1 MRSYFILLLALVTLS
16 CGENSNSKTNNAANT
31 KPSPANSNKT
41 IAAVPQYTAEVI
53 KTYPH
58 DPKAFT
64 QGLVFH
70 NGFLYE
76 GTGGK
81 AARGDDFFSSLR
93 KVDLE
98 SGKVLQKYDVPPDF
112 FAEGIAILNDK
123 VFQLT
128 WQERTGF
135 VYDLADFKLLR
146 EVRYTGEGWG
156 LTQDGTHLIMSDGTH
171 VIRSINPED
180 FSTVRT
186 ISVNDERG
194 QPLMELNEL
203 EYVKGEIWAN
213 VWETGWIVRI
223 DPATGK
229 LLGRIDLSSLV
240 DQVQAKNPKA
250 DVLNGIAYDAA
261 TDRIFITGKKWPNL
275 YEIKVNPK

>member
-1 MRSYFILLLALVTLS
+1 MRSYLVLSLVLFALS
-16 CGENSNSKTNNAANT
+16 CGDGSNSNVKPVNSANASPSNTNRST
-31 KPSPANSNKT
+31 G
-41 IAAVPQYTAEVI
+41 AVPQYSVEIV

-81 AARGDDFFSSLR
+81 PARGDDFYSSLR
-93 KVDLE
+93 KVEIE
-98 SGKVLQKYDVPPDF
+98 SGKVLQKHDVPIDYF
-112 FAEGIAILNDK
+112 GEGIAILNDK
-123 VFQLT
+123 IYQLT
-128 WQERTGF
+128 WTERTGF
-135 VYDLADFKLLR
+135 VYNLADFKLLR
-146 EVRYTGEGWG
+146 EVRYAGDGWG
-156 LTQDGTHLIMSDGTH
+156 LTHDGTNLIMTDGTH
-171 VIRSINPED
+171 VVRFVNPED
-180 FSTVRT
+180 FTTVRT
-186 ISVNDERG
+186 ITVNDERG
-194 QPLMELNEL
+194 QPLMKLNEL

-229 LLGRIDLSSLV
+229 LLGRVDLNTLT
-240 DQVQAKNPKA
+240 DEVQDKNPKA

-261 TDRIFITGKKWPNL
+261 TDRIFVTGKNWPSL
-275 YEIKVNPK
+275 YEIRVTAK

>member
-1 MRSYFILLLALVTLS
+1 MRSYLVFSFMLLALS
-16 CGENSNSKTNNAANT
+16 CGGNSNSNGKPANNASAS
-31 KPSPANSNKT
+31 PSNSNKN
-41 IAAVPQYTAEVI
+41 AGAVQQYTAEIVR
-53 KTYPH
+53 TYPH

-81 AARGDDFFSSLR
+81 PSRGDDFFSTLR
-93 KVDLE
+93 KVEIE
-98 SGKVLQKYDVPPDF
+98 SGKVLQKYDVPVDF
-112 FAEGIAILNDK
+112 FGEGIAILNDK
-123 VFQLT
+123 LYQLT

-135 VYDLADFKLLR
+135 IYNLADFKLVK
-146 EVRYTGEGWG
+146 EVRYSGEGWG
-156 LTQDGTHLIMSDGTH
+156 LTHDGTNLIMSDGTH
-171 VIRSINPED
+171 VIRFVNPED
-180 FSTVRT
+180 FTTVRT
-186 ISVNDERG
+186 ITVNDERG
-194 QPLMELNEL
+194 QPLMKLNEL

-229 LLGRIDLSSLV
+229 LLGRIDLTKLT
-240 DQVQAKNPKA
+240 DEVQDKNPKA
-250 DVLNGIAYDAA
+250 DVLNGIAYDAGG
-261 TDRIFITGKKWPNL
+261 DRLFITGKNWPNL